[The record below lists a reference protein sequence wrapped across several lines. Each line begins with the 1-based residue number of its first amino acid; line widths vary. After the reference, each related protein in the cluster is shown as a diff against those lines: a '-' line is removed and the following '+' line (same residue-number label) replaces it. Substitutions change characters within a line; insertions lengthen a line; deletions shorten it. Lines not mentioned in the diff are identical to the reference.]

1 MKNAQTEL
9 YMLTETSEFMMSFVI
24 VTRENNCIVIDG
36 GRPADMPLLKEYV
49 GGRRISAWILTH
61 AHSDHVS
68 GFISELEKNGGAD
81 FDIERVVYNFPPM
94 SDLENHDVPDYEY
107 FKQEYNACIPRFLAV
122 RESIAGREVVVNQGD
137 VLTVDECR
145 IEFLYTRHEGLVA
158 NPMNDT
164 SLVFK
169 VTSPNKTVL
178 FLGDLGPEGGD
189 HLLRESR
196 HLLKSDIVQMA
207 HHGHMGVD
215 MAVYA
220 EIMPS
225 VCLWCAPDWLYDEPE
240 MPPYLAD
247 REKTRKRRRYRMYGT
262 AMTRKW
268 MNILGVK
275 THYVTKD
282 GTQRIVI

>member
-1 MKNAQTEL
+1 M
-9 YMLTETSEFMMSFVI
+9 
-24 VTRENNCIVIDG
+24 
-36 GRPADMPLLKEYV
+36 
-49 GGRRISAWILTH
+49 
-61 AHSDHVS
+61 
-68 GFISELEKNGGAD
+68 
-81 FDIERVVYNFPPM
+81 
-94 SDLENHDVPDYEY
+94 
-107 FKQEYNACIPRFLAV
+107 AV
-122 RESIAGREVVVNQGD
+122 RDKIVGRETVVNQGD

-169 VTSPNKTVL
+169 ISAPNKTVL

-207 HHGHMGVD
+207 HHGHMCVG
-215 MAVYA
+215 MEVYA
-220 EIMPS
+220 EIMPEA
-225 VCLWCAPDWLYDEPE
+225 CLWCAPDWLYGESE
-240 MPPYLAD
+240 MPDYLAN
-247 REKTRKRRRYRMYGT
+247 EKRTRQRRRYRMYGT

-268 MNILGVK
+268 MQLLGVK